1 MAAVAHRAV
10 RELRAG
16 VRESDSRLPGA
27 GHSGLA
33 DRVFD
38 QEARVARFGLRAQAS
53 RDRIQEPAHERQ
65 VRVVGVQ
72 LFFDAIDGFDQVLLI
87 AAREGHARYGKL
99 NGNQRLMYCGL
110 LRPIHDGEFEPV
122 WQKPQAL
129 RRPPT
134 RGWRRGAAAAQ
145 KNKSPAWGGAFANAN
160 QMGCYLAGAVD
171 ASVVDFLLFDDLL
184 CFL

>member
-1 MAAVAHRAV
+1 
-10 RELRAG
+10 
-16 VRESDSRLPGA
+16 
-27 GHSGLA
+27 
-33 DRVFD
+33 
-38 QEARVARFGLRAQAS
+38 
-53 RDRIQEPAHERQ
+53 
-65 VRVVGVQ
+65 
-72 LFFDAIDGFDQVLLI
+72 
-87 AAREGHARYGKL
+87 
-99 NGNQRLMYCGL
+99 MYCGL

-171 ASVVDFLLFDDLL
+171 ASVADFLLFEDLL
-184 CFL
+184 CFLL

>member
-1 MAAVAHRAV
+1 MPV
-10 RELRAG
+10 RAG
-16 VRESDSRLPGA
+16 ATSAARFASGNAALPAGAATGVAPGRSDSRLPGA

-38 QEARVARFGLRAQAS
+38 QEAGVARLGLRAQTP
-53 RDRIQEPAHERQ
+53 RDRVEEPAHECQ
-65 VRVVGVQ
+65 VRVIEME
-72 LFFDAIDGFDQVLLI
+72 LFFDAINGFDQIVLI

-134 RGWRRGAAAAQ
+134 RGWRR
-145 KNKSPAWGGAFANAN
+145 
-160 QMGCYLAGAVD
+160 
-171 ASVVDFLLFDDLL
+171 
-184 CFL
+184 